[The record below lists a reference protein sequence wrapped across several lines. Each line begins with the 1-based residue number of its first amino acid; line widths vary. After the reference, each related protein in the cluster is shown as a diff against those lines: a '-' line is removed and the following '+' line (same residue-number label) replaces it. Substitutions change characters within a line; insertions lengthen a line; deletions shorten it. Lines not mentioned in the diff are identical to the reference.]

1 MHTAATSK
9 EQSESVTTRTGST
22 PAGVTLRPLCLPA
35 PRSKDHAKPP
45 RRSECLLDSVAHLC
59 PFSRTPV
66 FNGRRHIDGS
76 SSFGPP
82 LSALMALV
90 RARHCRRREVQCR
103 RGSGRTTDAW
113 ATRRTS
119 RRHPPRRIPATWI
132 PPARVRPAA
141 DNRRPVACRGR
152 GSSRP
157 RSTASSAS
165 SWRTTRRPLL
175 RTAMIRELATR
186 GDLTGGLLTPHE
198 RLGALVSAGPV
209 GRVVRGS
216 APRGVRSARL
226 RR

>member
-1 MHTAATSK
+1 MLDVSECQLAHGMRKPVLREPRRLSRRSQFAHSASRTDLVIHTPSLRRLPMHTAAMSK
-9 EQSESVTTRTGST
+9 EQSESVNTRTGST
-22 PAGVTLRPLCLPA
+22 PAGVTLRPLCVPA

-82 LSALMALV
+82 LAALMALV

-113 ATRRTS
+113 ATLRTS

-157 RSTASSAS
+157 RSTAS
-165 SWRTTRRPLL
+165 
-175 RTAMIRELATR
+175 
-186 GDLTGGLLTPHE
+186 
-198 RLGALVSAGPV
+198 
-209 GRVVRGS
+209 
-216 APRGVRSARL
+216 
-226 RR
+226 